1 MKVLKMCCIAAV
13 AIGLTPAA
21 LADKYDDLAA
31 KGYRWVTVDGPYGS
45 PSRDDLRQIVKGRTE
60 GKELEFIEQL
70 RAYYLIPGTVVQV
83 IRKDAASGMSQI
95 QLDGVRRPLWTLT
108 RFLSTR
114 PITDV
119 YGQIEDPFQAGTT
132 LSKPIGTGEN
142 RQQLG
147 ATAMPSGIA
156 LSGSERLH

>member
-1 MKVLKMCCIAAV
+1 MKVLKMCCIAPV

-45 PSRDDLRQIVKGRTE
+45 PSRDDLLQIVKGRSE

-83 IRKDAASGMSQI
+83 IQKDVASGMSQI
-95 QLDGVRRPLWTLT
+95 HLDGVRRPLWTLS

-114 PITDV
+114 RAGFPDCFFTASAV
-119 YGQIEDPFQAGTT
+119 LQRRSAHRRAHESRPF
-132 LSKPIGTGEN
+132 
-142 RQQLG
+142 
-147 ATAMPSGIA
+147 
-156 LSGSERLH
+156 H